1 MLKKLIIV
9 HNPRSSRADA
19 IEREVLIPARKLQG
33 WLVGKYEVKATSLDD
48 NAKQLSG
55 ILNDGDLVVAVGG
68 DGTAAVALNG
78 VMLSGKDVGLSVM
91 GYGNFNDMAR
101 LMKVKSPVE
110 YGDEYVGG
118 ISEIAEKYSA
128 GKVAEMY
135 PLEVRVDG
143 EHWRYAGCYVT
154 LGLFAESTAVFDQE
168 RVRLK
173 LREKHGSLMFS
184 IWQLAKWYFKH
195 RKEEFLPVKELRR
208 IGNEGIAVRP
218 DQGTTDY
225 LAVNSPRVAKVMRGG
240 KYYLRSGEFLSATAK
255 LGSFWRL
262 IGFMIRGVLWRIPGK
277 RTQKDILTFG
287 SNAEV
292 MIQAEGECEKLTG
305 VQRIE
310 VRKVGRTVKIVR

>member
-19 IEREVLIPARKLQG
+19 IEREVLIPARKLQD

-55 ILNDGDLVVAVGG
+55 ILNDGDLVVAAGG
-68 DGTAAVALNG
+68 DGTAAIALNG

-195 RKEEFLPVKELRR
+195 RKEEFLSVKELRR

-255 LGSFWRL
+255 LGSFWHL
-262 IGFMIRGVLWRIPGK
+262 IGFMIRSVLWRIPGK